1 MSEPFELTG
10 PASGAPASQDA
21 DIAHLEGLDEAQRV
35 VLVGDWEN
43 PRPVPVPAKQPSLT
57 DVVSS

>member
-1 MSEPFELTG
+1 MSEPFEFTG
-10 PASGAPASQDA
+10 PAPDADASQNA

-57 DVVSS
+57 DVLSS